1 MPTLNEPQ
9 GEFLARPEKFRAFVA
24 GFGSGKTWV
33 GAAAQ
38 CKHAWEHPRVNAGY
52 FAPTYPQ
59 IRDIFYPTI
68 EEVAADWGL
77 RAQVM
82 ESHKEVHLYSGR
94 KYRTT
99 IICRSLEKPQDIVGF
114 KIGHAQIDELDL
126 LKKDKAATAWRKI
139 MARMRYNV
147 PGLKN
152 GVDVTT
158 TPEGFRFVYEA
169 FVKQLR
175 DKPELAAQY
184 GMVQASTYANEA
196 NLPADY
202 IDTLRASYPP
212 QLIRAYL
219 RGQFVNLASGSVYPE
234 FDRVLN
240 GCTTTLMPDEPV
252 HVGMDF
258 NVNKMAAVIFV
269 TRGGNPHA
277 IGELANVRDTPAM
290 AQKLRERY
298 TLQGHTVTVYPDAS
312 GQNTSSKNASE
323 SDLSILRAAGLR
335 VRVNPSNPA
344 VRDRINA
351 KNALILN
358 DKGERRLKVN
368 TSACPV
374 YTEAL
379 EQQAYDTNG
388 DPDKSTGHDH
398 HNDAGGYRL
407 VMDWPIVRRAATVT
421 PLRA

>member
-1 MPTLNEPQ
+1 MPAIPVMGLTGVFGTHWSAVQ
-9 GEFLARPEKFRAFVA
+9 VGSTGHSAAR
-24 GFGSGKTWV
+24 S
-33 GAAAQ
+33 
-38 CKHAWEHPRVNAGY
+38 
-52 FAPTYPQ
+52 FANWFAKPLL
-59 IRDIFYPTI
+59 
-68 EEVAADWGL
+68 E
-77 RAQVM
+77 
-82 ESHKEVHLYSGR
+82 
-94 KYRTT
+94 
-99 IICRSLEKPQDIVGF
+99 IISSCCTDQ
-114 KIGHAQIDELDL
+114 
-126 LKKDKAATAWRKI
+126 
-139 MARMRYNV
+139 
-147 PGLKN
+147 
-152 GVDVTT
+152 
-158 TPEGFRFVYEA
+158 
-169 FVKQLR
+169 
-175 DKPELAAQY
+175 
-184 GMVQASTYANEA
+184 
-196 NLPADY
+196 
-202 IDTLRASYPP
+202 
-212 QLIRAYL
+212 
-219 RGQFVNLASGSVYPE
+219 SVL
-234 FDRVLN
+234 VLN
-240 GCTTTLMPDEPV
+240 
-252 HVGMDF
+252 
-258 NVNKMAAVIFV
+258 
-269 TRGGNPHA
+269 
-277 IGELANVRDTPAM
+277 PAM